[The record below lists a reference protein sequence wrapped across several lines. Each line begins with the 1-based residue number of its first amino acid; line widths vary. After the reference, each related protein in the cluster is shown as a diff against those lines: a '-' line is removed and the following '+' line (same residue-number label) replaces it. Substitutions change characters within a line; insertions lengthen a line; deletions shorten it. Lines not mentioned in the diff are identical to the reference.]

1 MPASIVAQIVN
12 LHRAQLRGV
21 IELGGVRKVRG
32 LYESIRAE
40 LEADLESLVRAGK
53 GQSFSAYHLRA
64 VLLQVRDGL
73 RAFQK
78 GFAPELA
85 NAGEATATLAQRHT
99 VSAIKQFEKRFA
111 GTEPVLRLE
120 EASVFRGIYRGVE
133 PSLLMRYHKLTSN
146 YPLPTIQRVQG
157 QLALSMI
164 RNEGVGDAVRRIAAK
179 GGIFDRERWRAERIV
194 RTESAWSYGV
204 TNQRCLEEVSH
215 EVPGLMKRWVETMDQ
230 RTGQDSKDMN
240 GQTVPYNAPF
250 IWMKKSK
257 SGVERVEVPHS
268 PNRPN
273 DRSVV
278 LPWRQG
284 YTAPAT
290 KAGPVDP
297 SMPSSL
303 RVFF

>member
-1 MPASIVAQIVN
+1 VPASIVNQIVN

-32 LYESIRAE
+32 LYETIRAE
-40 LEADLESLVRAGK
+40 LEADLAGLVRAGQ
-53 GQSFSAYHLRA
+53 GQSFSAFHLRA

-78 GFAPELA
+78 GFDPELA
-85 NAGEATATLAQRHT
+85 NAGEATATLAQRHV
-99 VSAIKQFEKRFA
+99 VSAVKQFEKRFA

-120 EASVFRGIYRGVE
+120 EASVFKGIYRGVE
-133 PSLLMRYHKLTSN
+133 PSLLMRHRQLVSG
-146 YPLPTIQRVQG
+146 YPIATIQRVQN

-164 RNEGVGDAVRRIAAK
+164 RNEGVGDAVRRIAAP
-179 GGIFDRERWRAERIV
+179 GGTFDREKWRAERIV
-194 RTESAWSYGV
+194 RTESSYAYGV
-204 TNQRCLEEVSH
+204 TNQSCLHEVAH
-215 EVPGLMKRWVETMDQ
+215 EVPNLMKRLVTTFDI
-230 RTGQDSKDMN
+230 RTGADSKQLN
-240 GQTVPYNAPF
+240 GQTVKFDAPF
-250 IWMKKSK
+250 VWLKATKG
-257 SGVERVEVPHS
+257 GVERVEYMNP

-273 DRSVV
+273 DREVV
-278 LPWRQG
+278 IPWRAD

-297 SMPSSL
+297 RMPSSL